1 MKQGDFNFNGDESTS
16 TLSPALG
23 GDGII
28 LYGSNDPEELI
39 ARCAEDLQVPLSNP
53 FVKEEFLVQSRAM
66 NSWVKLQ
73 LADRLGI
80 FANAQF
86 RFPEETIWMILRAFL
101 GEGPERNPYT
111 KEGMAWKIFDL
122 LPGFLEMEKDI
133 FQSVARYVESG
144 ANNDQADPDRMF
156 RLSRQVATLFDS
168 YQTYR
173 PKMIMDWEAGKLPEG
188 ADRWQALLWIGLR
201 ESFAQES
208 LPELVNKLCRLARQS
223 GKTGCRKGCR
233 FLVSRPFRPFFWM
246 CFNCSEDSG
255 LCASMLFNPHRSCG
269 ERWNRTKL
277 LRNGRQ
283 GQLNERKV
291 SRHGQWRMMNW
302 VSNLEIH

>member
-1 MKQGDFNFNGDESTS
+1 M
-16 TLSPALG
+16 G

-66 NSWVKLQ
+66 NSWIKLQ

-122 LPGFLEMEKDI
+122 LPGFLEREKKI
-133 FQSVARYVESG
+133 FS
-144 ANNDQADPDRMF
+144 N
-156 RLSRQVATLFDS
+156 RLPVMSNRGRIMSKPILIACFG
-168 YQTYR
+168 YR
-173 PKMIMDWEAGKLPEG
+173 GK
-188 ADRWQALLWIGLR
+188 W
-201 ESFAQES
+201 
-208 LPELVNKLCRLARQS
+208 
-223 GKTGCRKGCR
+223 
-233 FLVSRPFRPFFWM
+233 RPFLIPI
-246 CFNCSEDSG
+246 
-255 LCASMLFNPHRSCG
+255 
-269 ERWNRTKL
+269 
-277 LRNGRQ
+277 
-283 GQLNERKV
+283 
-291 SRHGQWRMMNW
+291 RHTDRR
-302 VSNLEIH
+302 

>member
-1 MKQGDFNFNGDESTS
+1 MKRDFNFDGDESAS

-66 NSWVKLQ
+66 NSWIKLQ

-101 GEGPERNPYT
+101 GEGPRKKSLYQGRD
-111 KEGMAWKIFDL
+111 GMEDLDL
-122 LPGFLEMEKDI
+122 LQGFCGKEKDI

-144 ANNDQADPDRMF
+144 SNNEQADPDRMF

-168 YQTYR
+168 IRHT
-173 PKMIMDWEAGKLPEG
+173 
-188 ADRWQALLWIGLR
+188 DRR
-201 ESFAQES
+201 
-208 LPELVNKLCRLARQS
+208 
-223 GKTGCRKGCR
+223 
-233 FLVSRPFRPFFWM
+233 
-246 CFNCSEDSG
+246 
-255 LCASMLFNPHRSCG
+255 
-269 ERWNRTKL
+269 
-277 LRNGRQ
+277 
-283 GQLNERKV
+283 
-291 SRHGQWRMMNW
+291 
-302 VSNLEIH
+302 

>member
-1 MKQGDFNFNGDESTS
+1 MKQGDFNFDGDESAS

-39 ARCAEDLQVPLSNP
+39 ARCAQDLQVPLSNP

-66 NSWVKLQ
+66 NSWIKLQ

-122 LPGFLEMEKDI
+122 LPGFLEREKDI

-144 ANNDQADPDRMF
+144 ANNEQADPDRMF

-173 PKMIMDWEAGKLPEG
+173 PKMIMGWEAGKLPEG
-188 ADRWQALLWIGLR
+188 ADRWQAFLWRGLR

-208 LPELVNKLCRLARQS
+208 LPELVNRLCSVDMPVRQDWLPERLS
-223 GKTGCRKGCR
+223 VFGIST
-233 FLVSRPFRPFFWM
+233 LPPIFFT
-246 CFNCSEDSG
+246 
-255 LCASMLFNPHRSCG
+255 L
-269 ERWNRTKL
+269 
-277 LRNGRQ
+277 
-283 GQLNERKV
+283 
-291 SRHGQWRMMNW
+291 
-302 VSNLEIH
+302 